1 MGRIKEERKMLKLT
15 VKPGEYIDIGEDIRV
30 IFTGGSANNLHILVD
45 APREKNIVRSQVL
58 KKNEKET
65 STYKKDAD
73 ISPEAKAKIKKILA
87 QERYENKKKE
97 KHSSLEG

>member
-1 MGRIKEERKMLKLT
+1 MLKLT

-87 QERYENKKKE
+87 QERYENRKKE